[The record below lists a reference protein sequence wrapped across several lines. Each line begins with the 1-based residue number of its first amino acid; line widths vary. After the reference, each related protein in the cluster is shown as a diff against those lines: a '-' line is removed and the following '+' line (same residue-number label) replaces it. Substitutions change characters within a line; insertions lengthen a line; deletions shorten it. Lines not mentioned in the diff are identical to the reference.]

1 MREDTAVARIRGRLR
16 PYATVLK
23 VILVLVAVDLFVR
36 GPFFDRYIM
45 PGLVRKYALLRER
58 TGGAHPSILFDA
70 LDKLPVP
77 GVRIAFIGD
86 STMQAFGSPDETT
99 VPYLVEEELRRTLG
113 RADIES
119 IDTSIVGLYVGDGA
133 LVVDKLVGAKVDVIV
148 YGVLLRAF
156 ARDLNTQWVTRLRS
170 EMGLRDL
177 ARMTAV
183 GGFPWL
189 VRNVGPEALVG
200 GVVHNAWA
208 TFAYRTSLSRWL
220 TEIEPPLQALL
231 QPPPLARQA
240 AIAPRAPAASGFD
253 LTRENFGYPNPSW
266 EALDLLGRLCRRY
279 APWRCLVFSGPI
291 NPEHRVTAAEP
302 GFYDEFR
309 EHVRMVAGRNG
320 IVWRDYT
327 DAMTAEDFL
336 PSPFGGTRRDAI
348 HLNVEGRQKLAK
360 RLTQP
365 LGEIVARIAKERNG
379 QAALALPVGD

>member
-45 PGLVRKYALLRER
+45 PGLVYKYALLRER
-58 TGGAHPSILFDA
+58 TLGAHPSILFDA

-77 GVRIAFIGD
+77 GVRIAFVGD
-86 STMQAFGSPDETT
+86 STMQAFESPDVTT
-99 VPYLVEEELRRTLG
+99 VPYMVEKALRGALG

-119 IDTSIVGLYVGDGA
+119 IDTSVSGLYIGDGA

-148 YGVLLRAF
+148 YGILLRAF
-156 ARDLNTQWVTRLRS
+156 ARDLNTQWVTRVRS

-177 ARMTAV
+177 SRMTAV

-189 VRNVGPEALVG
+189 VRNVGVESLVG
-200 GVVHNAWA
+200 GVVHNTWA
-208 TFAYRTSLSRWL
+208 TYAYRTLLGRWL
-220 TEIEPPLQALL
+220 TKIAPPLQAVL
-231 QPPPLARQA
+231 QPPPIARQA
-240 AIAPRAPAASGFD
+240 AIAPRAPNASGFD
-253 LTRENFGYPNPSW
+253 LTREEFGYPNPSW
-266 EALDLLGRLCRRY
+266 EALDLLGRLCREY
-279 APWRCLVFSGPI
+279 AAWRCLVFSGPI

-309 EHVRMVAGRNG
+309 ERMRIVAGRNG

-336 PSPFGGTRRDAI
+336 PSRFGETRRDAI
-348 HLNVEGRQKLAK
+348 HLNVEGRQKLAQ
-360 RLTQP
+360 RLAQP
-365 LGEIVARIAKERNG
+365 LSEIVARVVQERNG
-379 QAALALPVGD
+379 RGAPALAIED